1 MAVMA
6 VIFVFSPE
14 PLDLTCVSSLAAGL
28 KSRGLLTSPIQV
40 LGSMRWN
47 LPVLNVVLS
56 AFGLHKCV
64 DTSFGHMQVEDELNW
79 FLSQAGQPGLEPG
92 GLAH

>member
-1 MAVMA
+1 
-6 VIFVFSPE
+6 
-14 PLDLTCVSSLAAGL
+14 
-28 KSRGLLTSPIQV
+28 
-40 LGSMRWN
+40 MRWN
-47 LPVLNVVLS
+47 LPVLDVVLS